1 MNDKILLIGCG
12 NLGKLLSFIWIEKNY
27 NISILEKNLNLRQNI
42 KKKFPKTILYES
54 LSDLELNQFNIII
67 LCIKPDDSLKVLKS
81 LSNNITSKQI
91 IISLVAGLKIK
102 VINQI
107 LGKKNNIFR
116 VMPNI
121 FVSVKSSSTAIYTE
135 KNTGN
140 SLKSKSKIDKLFSN
154 FGKNIW
160 LKKEEEMNF
169 FTALF
174 GGGPAYFFFFLSILT
189 EISIEKGIK
198 PNIAF
203 DLVTNL
209 LKGTFEYLNVN
220 GDDLSFQI
228 SKVTSKGGTT
238 EEAVNFLKN
247 KNRLYKLILSSL
259 SKAEKKSKKISSSLM
274 VK

>member
-12 NLGKLLSFIWIEKNY
+12 NLGKLLSFKWLEKNY

-54 LSDLELNQFNIII
+54 LSDLKLNQYNFII

-91 IISLVAGLKIK
+91 IISLVAGLKVN

-107 LGKKNNIFR
+107 LGKKKNIFR

-135 KNTGN
+135 KNTG
-140 SLKSKSKIDKLFSN
+140 SSSESKSKIDKLFSN

-169 FTALF
+169 FTAMF
-174 GGGPAYFFFFLSILT
+174 GGGPAYFFFFLNILT

-198 PNIAF
+198 PNIAL

-209 LKGTFEYLNVN
+209 LKGTFEYLKVN
-220 GDDLSFQI
+220 RDDLSFQI

-259 SKAEKKSKKISSSLM
+259 TKAEKKSKKISSSLR

>member
-12 NLGKLLSFIWIEKNY
+12 NLGKLLSYNWIEKNY

-42 KKKFPKTILYES
+42 KKKFPKAILYES
-54 LSDLELNQFNIII
+54 LSDSELNQYNIII
-67 LCIKPDDSLKVLKS
+67 LCIKPEDSLKVLKL

-121 FVSVKSSSTAIYTE
+121 FVSVKSSSTAIYTK

-140 SLKSKSKIDKLFSN
+140 SLKSKIDKLFSN

-209 LKGTFEYLNVN
+209 LKGTLEYLNVN

-238 EEAVNFLKN
+238 EEAVNFLKD
-247 KNRLYKLILSSL
+247 KNRLYELILSSL
-259 SKAEKKSKKISSSLM
+259 SKAEKKSKKISSNLM